1 MAREA
6 LRPEDATSWDDF
18 LDRIAQERS
27 LCSRRRGS
35 VGSLRWVMA
44 AALLCVA
51 LMALSAHVAGWDVL
65 WWQWPVALVPLV
77 IVIRVA
83 FAAAQRVERDDER
96 LKELDLLELAWKSHL
111 EHPRH

>member
-1 MAREA
+1 MAREP

-18 LDRIAQERS
+18 LDRIAEERQERS
-27 LCSRRRGS
+27 RSRGS

-44 AALLCVA
+44 GAMLVVA
-51 LMALSAHVAGWDVL
+51 LPVLVSYAEGWHGL
-65 WWQWPVALVPLV
+65 WWQGPAALAAFA
-77 IVIRVA
+77 IVVRMA

-96 LKELDLLELAWKSHL
+96 LKELDLLELGWKSHL

>member
-1 MAREA
+1 MAHEA

-27 LCSRRRGS
+27 LCSRSRGLA
-35 VGSLRWVMA
+35 GSLRWVMA
-44 AALLCVA
+44 GALLCVA
-51 LMALSAHVAGWDVL
+51 LMGLSAYVAGWDVR
-65 WWQWPVALVPLV
+65 WWQWSAALVPLA
-77 IVIRVA
+77 IVVRIA
-83 FAAAQRVERDDER
+83 FAAAERLERDDER

>member
-27 LCSRRRGS
+27 ACSRSRGS

-44 AALLCVA
+44 GVLLGVV
-51 LMALSAHVAGWDVL
+51 LMALSAHVAGWDVRWWL
-65 WWQWPVALVPLV
+65 WSAALVPLA
-77 IVIRVA
+77 IVIRIA
-83 FAAAQRVERDDER
+83 FAAAERVERDDER